1 LSSRST
7 FAISI
12 VFFTRA
18 LFFATEVVG
27 WASLFVTM
35 LFVGSIHTAMMG
47 ILGIYIGKTFEETKG
62 RPLYV
67 VKDTVNF
74 RIRLECQDGNRLD
87 VQ

>member
-12 VFFTRA
+12 VFFIRA
-18 LFFATEVVG
+18 LFFATEVVS

>member
-1 LSSRST
+1 
-7 FAISI
+7 
-12 VFFTRA
+12 
-18 LFFATEVVG
+18 
-27 WASLFVTM
+27 M

-74 RIRLECQDGNRLD
+74 RIRLECQDGNHLD

>member
-1 LSSRST
+1 MSSRST

-12 VFFTRA
+12 VFFIRA
-18 LFFATEVVG
+18 LVFATEVVG
-27 WASLFVTM
+27 WLFVTM
-35 LFVGSIHTAMMG
+35 LFVGSIHTATMG